1 MKLEDTNKKVVVI
14 TLNYNQNQYTIDCI
28 KSLLN
33 SDYQNFTVCLIENG
47 STNENFKTLKEELPK
62 DNRLYVE
69 RLENNIGYV
78 GGVNH
83 GIKQSINLDAEY
95 IVIMNNDIII
105 DAKAITALVSTAQN
119 HDNMAIVSGKV
130 YNYDEKDTLQYI
142 GNGKSKKELLDYP
155 AYVKNR
161 REKDVGQYD
170 EEMEMG
176 MLDDIFWVIPKKI
189 IKKVG
194 FYSDYFFLYGEQ
206 TDYALRAVRN
216 GFKLIYTPNAKL
228 WHKGSITTANG
239 DTSSPKIE
247 YWGSM
252 AVMKLSILHF
262 NGRDSNKI
270 YLNWVI
276 KRFVKNFVLVFK
288 GKARLN
294 IIKAHILAVIH
305 FNFWKKIKYKDNGYN
320 PFS

>member
-1 MKLEDTNKKVVVI
+1 
-14 TLNYNQNQYTIDCI
+14 
-28 KSLLN
+28 
-33 SDYQNFTVCLIENG
+33 
-47 STNENFKTLKEELPK
+47 
-62 DNRLYVE
+62 
-69 RLENNIGYV
+69 
-78 GGVNH
+78 
-83 GIKQSINLDAEY
+83 
-95 IVIMNNDIII
+95 MNNDIII